1 MEKRAIIAAL
11 LMAGLLIAY
20 QTFFMQPAEV
30 PPPPPKAEAPGVK
43 PVPSPAPV
51 AAPAAVAPAAAAPL
65 GAPAVPDRTATVE
78 TPLYR
83 AAISSRGGVIT
94 VWDVHFHGD
103 RPMVLDG
110 LLGPSGI
117 RVVADGRSEKP
128 IQFRLSTESLKL
140 DSQKPVGELV
150 LSGEDGFGLQITCTL
165 RFRADT
171 YVVEQYLKV
180 ENRHTI
186 KPGADISMTWAGPV
200 EWPKDHD
207 SFPGP
212 RPLHVVQLTK
222 GAFWPYRSALTDH
235 LNFTGTGAWVGFESS
250 ISHAGSLGQAGTYLV
265 AFVPKSLGIRTVEG
279 KNPEQVRAGDKDAPK
294 QRVQIGLIATVPPLA
309 PRQAWEGQFVSYLGP
324 MEFERLKALGVG
336 LEKAIYFG
344 GFPVPESKARDW
356 GLPTFPMQWIAVPVF
371 WLLQWLYRLVPNY
384 GVAIILL
391 TVITKLIFFPLT
403 VKSMRS
409 MKAMQALQPQINALR
424 SKFKSDPQR
433 VQRETMELYRANHV
447 NPLGGCL
454 PMVVQ
459 IPVFYA
465 LYVALSVWADIQN
478 APFICF
484 GKAWSWLPWLGGHD
498 VWICDLADA
507 DHTYVL
513 PILMGVSMLIQQKM
527 TPTMGDPRQAK
538 MMLIMPVVFT
548 FMFLSLPSGLVLYW
562 TLSNVL
568 QIAQQLYM
576 ERSGTPAKPAARAMK
591 KA

>member
-30 PPPPPKAEAPGVK
+30 PPPPPKAEAPGAK
-43 PVPSPAPV
+43 PAPSPAPV
-51 AAPAAVAPAAAAPL
+51 AAPAAVAPAAAAPV
-65 GAPAVPDRTATVE
+65 AVQSVPDRTATVE

-103 RPMVLDG
+103 RPMVLAG
-110 LLGPSGI
+110 ILGPSGI
-117 RVVADGRSEKP
+117 RVVAEGRSEKP
-128 IQFRLSTESLKL
+128 IQFRLSTESLTL
-140 DSQKPVGELV
+140 DQQKPVGELV
-150 LSGEDGFGLQITCTL
+150 LTGEDGFGLQITCTL

-171 YVVEQYLKV
+171 YVVEQNLKV

-186 KPGADISMTWAGPV
+186 QQGADISTTWAGPV

-207 SFPGP
+207 NFPGP
-212 RPLHVVQLTK
+212 RPLHVIQLTK
-222 GAFWPYRSALTDH
+222 GAFWPYRSALTED
-235 LNFTGTGAWVGFESS
+235 FKFAGVGAWVGLESS

-265 AFVPKSLGIRTVEG
+265 AFVPKGPGIRTVEG
-279 KNPEQVRAGDKDAPK
+279 KTQEPVRPQDKNGPK
-294 QRVQIGLIATVPPLA
+294 HRVEIGLVATIPPLA
-309 PRQAWEGQFVSYLGP
+309 PRQAWEGQFLSYLGP

-356 GLPTFPMQWIAVPVF
+356 GLPTFPMEWIAVPVF

-424 SKFKSDPQR
+424 SKHKSDPQR

-484 GKAWSWLPWLGGHD
+484 GKAWSWLPWIGGQD

-507 DHTYVL
+507 DHTYIL

-576 ERSGTPAKPAARAMK
+576 ERSGTPAKPATRAMK

>member
-20 QTFFMQPAEV
+20 QTFFMQPAET
-30 PPPPPKAEAPGVK
+30 PPQPPKAESPGPKPAAAPTAT
-43 PVPSPAPV
+43 PAPS
-51 AAPAAVAPAAAAPL
+51 PAAAAPL
-65 GAPAVPDRTATVE
+65 AAPSVPDRMATVE

-83 AAISSRGGVIT
+83 AEISSRGGAIT
-94 VWDVHFHGD
+94 VWDVHFRGD

-110 LLGPSGI
+110 VLGPSGI
-117 RVVADGRSEKP
+117 RVVAAGRSEQP
-128 IQFRLSTESLKL
+128 VQFRLSTESLNL
-140 DSQKPVGELV
+140 GAQTPAGELILV
-150 LSGEDGFGLQITCTL
+150 GEDGFGLRITYSL
-165 RFRADT
+165 RFRADS
-171 YVVEQYLKV
+171 YVIEQALRV
-180 ENRHTI
+180 ENRQNLQQ
-186 KPGADISMTWAGPV
+186 GAEIWTTWAGPV

-207 SFPGP
+207 AFPGP
-212 RPLHVVQLTK
+212 RPLHVVQLNQ
-222 GAFWPYRSALTDH
+222 GAFWPYRSALSDD
-235 LNFTGTGAWVGFESS
+235 LNFPGVGAWVGFESS

-265 AFVPKSLGIRTVEG
+265 AFVPKSPGLRTVEAKTQTPGAG
-279 KNPEQVRAGDKDAPK
+279 KNGPSKQVE
-294 QRVQIGLIATVPPLA
+294 VGLVASIPALA
-309 PRQAWEGQFVSYLGP
+309 PRQAWEGQFLGYIGP

-336 LEKAIYFG
+336 LEKSIYFG
-344 GFPVPESKARDW
+344 GFPIPESKARDW
-356 GLPTFPMQWIAVPVF
+356 GLPTFPMEWIAVPVF
-371 WLLQWLYRLVPNY
+371 WLLHWFYRMVPNY

-391 TVITKLIFFPLT
+391 TIITKLIFFPLT

-424 SKFKSDPQR
+424 SKYKSDPQR

-465 LYVALSVWADIQN
+465 LYVALSVWVDVQN

-484 GKAWSWLPWLGGHD
+484 GKAWSWLPWLGGRD

-507 DHTYVL
+507 DHTYIL
-513 PILMGVSMLIQQKM
+513 PILMGISMLIQQKM

-568 QIAQQLYM
+568 QIGQQLYM
-576 ERSGTPAKPAARAMK
+576 ERSGMPAKPAARAMK